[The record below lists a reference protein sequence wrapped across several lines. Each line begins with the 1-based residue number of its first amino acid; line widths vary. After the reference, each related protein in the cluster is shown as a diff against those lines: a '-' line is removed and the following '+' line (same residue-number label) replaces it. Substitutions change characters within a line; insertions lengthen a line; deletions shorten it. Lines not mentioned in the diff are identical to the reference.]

1 MQKETPDVG
10 PRKQAISD
18 EQRLLLRVLRLR
30 GAIEKI
36 GLFHADMNIPRECM
50 EILAD
55 DELQHTARDI
65 EMIPSALT
73 LNDVYEDA
81 THRGWT
87 VDEMRADGS
96 WTRNACAFIWD
107 TNRDAHLQRDEL
119 AQRFPEKTLAVT
131 PWPKRSSSRTP
142 STTNTPAAPSETVQ
156 LKQDSCKPAVK
167 HVCPGVESGNCWM
180 EADGYCAVCS

>member
-1 MQKETPDVG
+1 MKNDTPDTSPKETASS
-10 PRKQAISD
+10 REA
-18 EQRLLLRVLRLR
+18 LLMRRILRLR
-30 GAIEKI
+30 GAIERI
-36 GLFHADMNIPRECM
+36 GLFHADMNLPKECM

-55 DELQHTARDI
+55 DEREHTACNA
-65 EMIPSALT
+65 ESLSAA
-73 LNDVYEDA
+73 NAPHAACD
-81 THRGWT
+81 THCGWT
-87 VDEMRADGS
+87 VDELNADGS
-96 WTRNACAFIWD
+96 WTRNACAFIWE